1 MLSEEVIVQAIRE
14 NATSIKEAA
23 VELLTAILIDI
34 EPQILVLRSQDTIS
48 IQLNVELLCTRKHVL
63 ELILGKQRSSMKL
76 QRERTH

>member
-14 NATSIKEAA
+14 NATSTKEAA

-76 QRERTH
+76 QREKTH